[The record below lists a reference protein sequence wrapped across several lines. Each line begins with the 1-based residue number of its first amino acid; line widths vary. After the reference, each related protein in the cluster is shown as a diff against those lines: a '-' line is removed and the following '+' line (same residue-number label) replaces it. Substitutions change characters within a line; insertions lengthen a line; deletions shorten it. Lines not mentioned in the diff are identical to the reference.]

1 MQAIILAG
9 GKGRRLKPYTNVLPK
24 PLMPVGDMPILE
36 IILRQLKS
44 SGVDNVIIAVGHLH
58 HMIESFFKNG
68 EEYGLNIKYSLED
81 KPLGTAGPLRLIAED
96 LDENFIVMNGDL
108 LTSLDYKAAF
118 NSHIENNA
126 DATIAT
132 FERTLDIDFGVIEAN
147 KDSELIDYKEKPTST
162 YKVSMGVNIFRKS
175 SLTSILEKHEYL
187 DIPDVMIQLM
197 QEGKKVF
204 CYQEECSWLDI
215 GRIDDYQEAV
225 DIFERDKAIYLP

>member
-1 MQAIILAG
+1 MRWSEVLEG
-9 GKGRRLKPYTNVLPK
+9 TRCWKGYKRKGFKTMFGKRVPNCVKREDV
-24 PLMPVGDMPILE
+24 
-36 IILRQLKS
+36 QL
-44 SGVDNVIIAVGHLH
+44 GADGQ
-58 HMIESFFKNG
+58 
-68 EEYGLNIKYSLED
+68 
-81 KPLGTAGPLRLIAED
+81 LIFAED

-132 FERTLDIDFGVIEAN
+132 FERTLDIDFGVIEVN
-147 KDSELIDYKEKPTST
+147 NDSELVDYREKPTSS
-162 YKVSMGVNIFRKS
+162 YKVSMGVNVFRKS
-175 SLTSILEKHEYL
+175 SLIPILDKHEYL
-187 DIPDVMIQLM
+187 DIPDVMIKLT

-204 CYQEECSWLDI
+204 CYEEECSWLDI